1 MSIAADVPLIAFN
14 RGIVDKRG
22 LARALDIKR
31 IAFAAEIQVNW
42 TPRVLGSM
50 MLRPGMGY
58 LGNPYSNNPARY
70 LPFIFATNDVAQM
83 EFTDS
88 NLRIWINDVLLAR
101 VAVLTTI
108 TNGTFAGNLNGW
120 TDASTGA
127 ASTAWAAG
135 NLMQLNGDGTAR
147 AIRYQSLAIAGQDQ
161 QREHGVRIVVNNGPV
176 TFRAGTALGDDSLIA
191 ATVLDTGTFSM
202 VFTPGQAILNVWIQ
216 FESSA
221 EQNIFVSQC
230 TMEPAGTVLL
240 PSPYLQADLPN
251 IRHDQSADEVYLA
264 CQGYQQRLIQR
275 RGTRPGARGWGICLY
290 RSPDGPFQVQ
300 NVGPITVTPSA
311 TSGNITLTASQPL
324 FKAGDVGSLMSLT
337 APSEMATVDVSAQN
351 TFSSP
356 IEISGIG
363 AARQFTV
370 TVSGVWGAGK
380 VTVQQSLGIV
390 GNWTDY
396 NSQAAN
402 GSTVLNDGLDNQTV
416 YYQVGIKTGDY
427 VSGTAVCTLLFAA
440 GIQRGITRILGVT
453 DSTHATAEVLTTL
466 GGTQSTSVWEKQ
478 VWSNLNGWPTSCA
491 IYEGRLWWAG
501 QNGVQGSVSDGYV
514 SFDETVIGAS
524 GPIIRTI
531 GSGPVDTINWI
542 IPLQRLMLGA
552 QGAEFSCRSD
562 SFDDPL
568 SPSNFNLKASSTQ
581 GSAPTAGI
589 KIDSRGIY
597 VQRGGVRVYQLEFD
611 LRTYDYASTNLTE
624 ICPEL
629 GLPGIVKIVVQRQP
643 DTRVLCLRSDGVVM
657 VGLIDE
663 VENVICWFLLET
675 AGTIEDVSVLPSKP
689 GQLDDQVYFQVNRTI
704 GGSAVRTYEKLAQET
719 ECRGGLINKQA
730 DCFIA
735 QTFLGARTVITGLD
749 SLDNQQV
756 TVWADGK
763 DVGTLTDQY
772 GNRTQKYTVLGGSI
786 TLPVAAINVV
796 VGLYYS
802 AQWQSGKASMSI
814 SGGETALTRL
824 KKIYGLG
831 LVLADTH
838 PLGLQYGPDFG
849 HLADMPS
856 IEGGQPVDQDTVWPE
871 YDFQAM
877 EFDGGWI
884 TDARLCLQ
892 AASPRPCTI
901 TAAVPQYEM
910 RTGG

>member
-1 MSIAADVPLIAFN
+1 MSVAADVPFIAFN

-50 MLRPGMGY
+50 MLRPGLGY
-58 LGNPYSNNPARY
+58 IGATYNNAKSKSVPFEFSTSDTAR
-70 LPFIFATNDVAQM
+70 I

-88 NLRIWINDVLLAR
+88 NMRVWINDVLLAR
-101 VAVLTTI
+101 VAVATAV
-108 TNGTFAGNLNGW
+108 TNGTFNGNITGW
-120 TDASTGA
+120 TDASTGT

-135 NLMQLNGDGTAR
+135 NLLQLNGDGTAR
-147 AIRYQSLAIAGQDQ
+147 AVSYQEVAIAGADEIK
-161 QREHGVRIVVNNGPV
+161 EHALRVVVNNGPV
-176 TFRAGTALGDDSLIA
+176 TMRVGTAQDDDSLIG
-191 ATVLDTGTFSM
+191 ATSLDTGTFSM
-202 VFTPGQAILNVWIQ
+202 VFTPQAPNVWIQ
-216 FESSA
+216 FESTA
-221 EQNIFVSQC
+221 KQNIFVANC
-230 TMEPAGTVLL
+230 TIEPAGTVVL
-240 PSPYLQADLPN
+240 PSPYAMADLVN
-251 IRHDQSADEVYLA
+251 IRHDQSADNVYLA
-264 CQGYQQRLIQR
+264 CAGYQQRLIQR

-290 RSPDGPFQVQ
+290 RSPDGPFNVQ
-300 NVGPITVTPSA
+300 NVTPTTITPSG
-311 TSGNITLTASQPL
+311 TGGNITLTASAPT
-324 FKAGDVGSLMSLT
+324 FKAGDVGSLVSLT
-337 APSEMATVDVSAQN
+337 ASSEMATVSVSAQN
-351 TFSSP
+351 TFSAP
-356 IEISGIG
+356 IMIAGIG
-363 AARQFTV
+363 AARQFTFTV
-370 TVSGVWGAGK
+370 TGVWGAGK
-380 VTVQQSLGIV
+380 VTVQQSLGVV

-396 NSQAAN
+396 TSTVVN
-402 GSTVLNDGLDNQTV
+402 GSQSLNDGLDNQTV

-440 GIQRGITRILGVT
+440 GVQRGITRITGYT
-453 DSTHATAEVLTTL
+453 DSQHASAEVLTTL
-466 GGTQSTSVWEKQ
+466 GGTAATAIWERQ
-478 VWSNLNGWPTSCA
+478 IWSNTNGWPTSVG
-491 IYEGRLWWAG
+491 IYEGRMWWAG

-514 SFDETVIGAS
+514 SFDETIIGAS

-552 QGAEFSCRSD
+552 QGSEFSCRSD

-581 GSAPTAGI
+581 GSANTAGL
-589 KIDSRGIY
+589 KVDSRGIY
-597 VQRGGVRVYQLEFD
+597 VQRGGVRVFQLEFD

-629 GLPGIVKIVVQRQP
+629 GLPGIVCVAVQRQP
-643 DTRVLCLRSDGVVM
+643 DTRIHCVRSDGVVM
-657 VGLIDE
+657 VGVIDE
-663 VENVICWFLLET
+663 VENVICWYLIQT
-675 AGTIEDVSVLPSKP
+675 NGVIEDVCVLPSQA
-689 GQLDDQVYFQVNRTI
+689 GELDDQVYYTVARQINGTTAR
-704 GGSAVRTYEKLAQET
+704 YHEKMAQEI
-719 ECRGGLINKQA
+719 EARGTTINKQA
-730 DCFIA
+730 DAFVA
-735 QTFLGARTVITGLD
+735 QTFNMPQTVITGLGA
-749 SLDNQQV
+749 LEGQPV
-756 TVWADGK
+756 TVWADGN
-763 DVGTLTDQY
+763 DVGTTIDQY
-772 GNRTQKYTVLGGSI
+772 GTRTQTYTVRGGAI
-786 TLPVAAINVV
+786 TLLVAATNVV

-838 PLGLQYGPDFG
+838 PLGLQFGPDFG
-849 HLADMPS
+849 HLSDMPL
-856 IEGGQPVDQDTVWPE
+856 IEGGEAVNVDQIWSE
-871 YDFQAM
+871 YDFPAM